1 MSTIFFRLSSLHWSF
16 CALSSSSSVVVCSFY
31 LSLSFFYPFPTVSFS
46 PPFSPFFCPFF
57 PFSFLS
63 LSLFDLFTSFFHFS
77 NFFHLSLLFL
87 LTFLSFFFYPFFS
100 VLSFFSLFLIF
111 FSFLSYFFDTFLTL
125 VFQFVTPFYF
135 SACFSFL
142 SFLFSFSHSLY
153 GKDVAREGEHLH
165 NEKFLAS
172 RDAKCSSLAA
182 AKKSENLNNCR
193 WAKEKKRRR
202 GCGRRDMVQ
211 CWVCFCLWMD
221 AVKLSST
228 TEKRLRNCK
237 PGLEKKTGSNR
248 RRSC

>member
-135 SACFSFL
+135 SACFSFFIL
-142 SFLFSFSHSLY
+142 FIFVFSFFVRQRCCPRGRTSSQRKIS
-153 GKDVAREGEHLH
+153 GFKRCKVQQFSRRKKERE
-165 NEKFLAS
+165 
-172 RDAKCSSLAA
+172 
-182 AKKSENLNNCR
+182 SE
-193 WAKEKKRRR
+193 
-202 GCGRRDMVQ
+202 
-211 CWVCFCLWMD
+211 
-221 AVKLSST
+221 
-228 TEKRLRNCK
+228 
-237 PGLEKKTGSNR
+237 
-248 RRSC
+248 